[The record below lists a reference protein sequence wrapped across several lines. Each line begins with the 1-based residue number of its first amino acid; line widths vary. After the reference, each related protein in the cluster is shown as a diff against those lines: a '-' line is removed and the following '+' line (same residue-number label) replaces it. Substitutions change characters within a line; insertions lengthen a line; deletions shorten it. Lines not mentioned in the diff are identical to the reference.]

1 MNARGFGR
9 ALVAL
14 AALGLSAA
22 FAQEPSGESA
32 EDGKTRQLWNE
43 SFTQSRPQAAQPAAP
58 APKPDA
64 PPPKPAAA
72 SPKPAPSR
80 PRTASRPG
88 APRSDSFVGVTVW
101 RLQPASPADASRG
114 VTVDSSPDEK
124 WLPHRVEVGAGVAE
138 GTRVRLSVEASRKGY
153 LYVIDREQYADG
165 TFGEPTLIFPTLRI
179 RDGNNEVRSGR
190 VVELPDF
197 GDRPPFFT
205 MKRSRGDHVGEVLTV
220 LITPSPISGLQ
231 IGRAPVVL
239 SKEQVQEWEK
249 KWSAPTKRLELA
261 GGAGRPY
268 TRAEREAA
276 ESQTRLLTQEDPL
289 PQTMY
294 QVASKPEDALLVAV
308 PLKIKK

>member
-1 MNARGFGR
+1 
-9 ALVAL
+9 VAL
-14 AALGLSAA
+14 AALGVSVA
-22 FAQEPSGESA
+22 FAQEPSGESG

-43 SFTQSRPQAAQPAAP
+43 SFTQSRPQAAQPAV
-58 APKPDA
+58 
-64 PPPKPAAA
+64 PPPKPDAA
-72 SPKPAPSR
+72 SPKPAAPTPKPATSR
-80 PRTASRPG
+80 PKPASRPG
-88 APRSDSFVGVTVW
+88 KPIRSDSFVGVTVW

-138 GTRVRLSVEASRKGY
+138 GTRVRLSVEASRRGY

-165 TFGEPTLIFPTLRI
+165 TLGEPTLIFPTLRI

-190 VVELPDF
+190 VVELPDL

-231 IGRAPVVL
+231 IGRAPIVL

-249 KWSAPTKRLELA
+249 KWSAPTKRLELT

-268 TRAEREAA
+268 TKAEREAA

-308 PLKIKK
+308 PLKIK